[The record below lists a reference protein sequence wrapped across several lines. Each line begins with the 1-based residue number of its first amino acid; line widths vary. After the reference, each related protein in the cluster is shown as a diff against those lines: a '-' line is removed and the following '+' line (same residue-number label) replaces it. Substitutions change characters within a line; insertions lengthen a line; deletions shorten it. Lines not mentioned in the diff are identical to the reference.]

1 MRVTVT
7 KKEMRAISEAV
18 NMAFPG
24 KGDEIINNLKKDV
37 LCSVTEV
44 DNEIIIEADP
54 EYSQEICDKVLK
66 MFMPVVQNAMAA
78 INMFKIAMDAGYDVE
93 TKWQRIRNKENKANA
108 VD

>member
-24 KGDEIINNLKKDV
+24 KGDEIINNLKRDV

-44 DNEIIIEADP
+44 DDEIIIDADP
-54 EYSQEICDKVLK
+54 EYSQEICDKCLK
-66 MFMPVVQNAMAA
+66 MFMPVIQNIMSAV
-78 INMFKIAMDAGYDVE
+78 NMFKIAMDTANDTE
-93 TKWQRIRNKENKANA
+93 IKWIRTRTKEKKEKE
-108 VD
+108 

>member
-1 MRVTVT
+1 M
-7 KKEMRAISEAV
+7 
-18 NMAFPG
+18 
-24 KGDEIINNLKKDV
+24 
-37 LCSVTEV
+37 
-44 DNEIIIEADP
+44 
-54 EYSQEICDKVLK
+54 LK